1 MKPKTSLMKPP
12 FNCDNTGCSYPNCVC
27 GKNLSNTVILSGE
40 PQTTPIK
47 SAEEMF
53 REATEK
59 HISENPNEDFF
70 SIDEIMQSDET
81 KVVLSVIHNFASLQT
96 TAKEKEFC
104 ERLGEIVN
112 SLTANITEA
121 ENDESTQENEHKK
134 AYFQGYISNA
144 DDVVSILNELI
155 QNYKK

>member
-1 MKPKTSLMKPP
+1 METDTHCPKCGNRHGLACTKCH
-12 FNCDNTGCSYPNCVC
+12 NCGHDYFKRFDSV
-27 GKNLSNTVILSGE
+27 E

-47 SAEEMF
+47 SAESEAKELLIELDQIAVNYDNYEYGLPTHTEPQYSEMI
-53 REATEK
+53 AQV
-59 HISENPNEDFF
+59 
-70 SIDEIMQSDET
+70 M
-81 KVVLSVIHNFASLQT
+81 LFASLQT

>member
-1 MKPKTSLMKPP
+1 MK
-12 FNCDNTGCSYPNCVC
+12 
-27 GKNLSNTVILSGE
+27 

-47 SAEEMF
+47 SAESEAKELLIELDQIAVNYDNYEYGLPTHTEPQYSEMI
-53 REATEK
+53 AQV
-59 HISENPNEDFF
+59 
-70 SIDEIMQSDET
+70 M
-81 KVVLSVIHNFASLQT
+81 LFASLQT

-104 ERLGEIVN
+104 ERLGEIVK